1 MVKYLRAMLAIAR
14 YGRTID
20 FHPPQINFGDPLK
33 IVILGLMGFL
43 SVAAVTCLKP

>member
-20 FHPPQINFGDPLK
+20 FHPPPINFGDPLK
-33 IVILGLMGFL
+33 TVILGLWVFYL
-43 SVAAVTCLKP
+43 LLQLLA